1 MDIIGHLHQTRK
13 DGNKE
18 DLDHELLSTILL
30 GYISFTPGSQ
40 NWFIGLARELSLG

>member
-1 MDIIGHLHQTRK
+1 MDIIDHLHQTRK

-18 DLDHELLSTILL
+18 HLDLELLSTILL